1 MRIDYKHVFLTT
13 IAVATTSSLAQLGG
27 MFGGEAKLS
36 LGNGLGLNLS
46 SHAAA
51 DIDGMLASSRINL
64 AASSDMEMIDFNATQ
79 ASFRNQ
85 IFAKRSNNVTIQA
98 QFMDDMAEIRVFK
111 PRMNAQPVSQ
121 WALHRLVGAR
131 EINATGNATLA
142 LFDANGASWSAAA
155 DVMYNGMSCTMR
167 HIDGLFRF
175 VSDPNVTVSV
185 NVTAY
190 IFNSDYTLS
199 FKGENVTTSAQS
211 VKFTYSIGSWP
222 FAANSTGLSVFGLVK
237 SSGAVNKTAAH
248 NVVVSGSANMMI
260 STVANADGAEVNI
273 SANVRIAAMNNMMRS
288 AMLIELDFP
297 VYQNTLEY
305 DPVLGMEDDESS
317 ATSAPANTTAPV
329 NNSTAPVDGGVSSV
343 AVSAF
348 STLLLMALA
357 TLAA

>member
-1 MRIDYKHVFLTT
+1 
-13 IAVATTSSLAQLGG
+13 
-27 MFGGEAKLS
+27 
-36 LGNGLGLNLS
+36 
-46 SHAAA
+46 
-51 DIDGMLASSRINL
+51 
-64 AASSDMEMIDFNATQ
+64 
-79 ASFRNQ
+79 
-85 IFAKRSNNVTIQA
+85 
-98 QFMDDMAEIRVFK
+98 
-111 PRMNAQPVSQ
+111 MNAQPVSQ

-199 FKGENVTTSAQS
+199 FKGENITTSAQS

-357 TLAA
+357 TLGA